1 MDTHLLFIALSCLA
15 AVLYALQN
23 ALLAKYSRRIGGLS
37 TAVYRNLSFII
48 TMSPV
53 LFFVEFEEI
62 QHALSF
68 WPLFLFMGA
77 TGALAL
83 SCTLSAQRS
92 LPISIVT
99 IFGQA
104 SPLFLLLWSFLFLGE
119 EVSFFTGIFI
129 FLVMAGT
136 LFLAFQNHH
145 LPHLD
150 GKQNSALLLML
161 VAVFLG
167 SIGFFA
173 VAQGARLTNPL
184 VTGYFWEVSVGIFAL
199 LFSFFRSIFFKIP
212 LHRVSKKEWGQIA
225 LMSSPTILAS
235 ICLPFAMTLGNPGIA
250 SVILSSVVI
259 VMSIFFGIFLYK
271 EHLKKAQIFPILLL
285 VLGIIGITFTTL

>member
-1 MDTHLLFIALSCLA
+1 MDTHLLFIGLSCLA

-23 ALLAKYSRRIGGLS
+23 ALLAKYSRQIGGLS
-37 TAVYRNLSFII
+37 TAVYRNLSFVI
-48 TMSPV
+48 TMAPI
-53 LFFVEFEEI
+53 LFFVDPQEI
-62 QHALSF
+62 YYALSF

-77 TGALAL
+77 TGAFAL
-83 SCTLSAQRS
+83 SCSLSAQRS

-99 IFGQA
+99 SFGQA

-119 EVSFFTGIFI
+119 EISLFTGIFV
-129 FLVMAGT
+129 FLVVLGT

-150 GKQNSALLLML
+150 GKQNLALLLML
-161 VAVFLG
+161 MAVFLG

-173 VAQGARLTNPL
+173 VAQGARMTDPL

-199 LFSFFRSIFFKIP
+199 FFSFLRSVFFKIP

-225 LMSSPTILAS
+225 FMSSPTIIAS
-235 ICLPFAMTLGNPGIA
+235 VCLPFAMTLGNPGIS
-250 SVILSSVVI
+250 SVILSSVI
-259 VMSIFFGIFLYK
+259 ILMSILFGIFLYK
-271 EHLKKAQIFPILLL
+271 EHLKKTQMLPIFLLL
-285 VLGIIGITFTTL
+285 VGIIGITFTTL